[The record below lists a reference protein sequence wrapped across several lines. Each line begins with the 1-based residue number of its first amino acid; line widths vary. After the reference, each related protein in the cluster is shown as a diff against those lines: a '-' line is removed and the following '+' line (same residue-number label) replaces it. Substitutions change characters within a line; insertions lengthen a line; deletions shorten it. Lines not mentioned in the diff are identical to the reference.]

1 VQAVAEPSRTQ
12 SEPVDF
18 SVAAAISNE
27 MVRLYK
33 RQFGRGP
40 TSTRTFFAGP
50 DTIVVVLEDT
60 LTLAE
65 RNLVALGEHQ
75 RLRDMRTFFQYAA
88 VREFCEPIERLTGRK
103 VRAFLS
109 SIDTVADG
117 LAVETFLLHAAGYDG
132 PSRVDLDER

>member
-1 VQAVAEPSRTQ
+1 VAEPSRTQ

-40 TSTRTFFAGP
+40 TSTRTLFAGP

-65 RNLVALGEHQ
+65 RNLAALGEHQ
-75 RLRDMRTFFQYAA
+75 RVRDVRTFFQYAA

-103 VRAFLS
+103 VRAFAS
-109 SIDTVADG
+109 SIDTAADG
-117 LAVETFLLHAAGYDG
+117 LAVETFLLHPEGYDG

>member
-40 TSTRTFFAGP
+40 TSTRTLFAGP